1 MPLQDTALPAAHATH
16 LWVPADEQW
25 RRLKAPRKRQRAAE
39 RPAGGTAEA
48 AGRRGVPEQ
57 MPAGWTCEDHLSS
70 GGIRYKR
77 YRGPHGQRAQS
88 IRDAWRKLGRLPEG
102 QQQAA
107 GEEAEAGASTHG
119 GELPVAAAAV
129 VLTLAVRDDGSG
141 PAVAAAVLVTVRARK
156 QRIGKDPQR
165 SHHAA
170 PAAAAGGASPAAA
183 ASPAALAVRSR
194 ERGGDPKA
202 RRAARRAVAAVLT
215 RMVRQVEREH
225 RLPQEAAAAAAAA
238 AAGGAAVGGAG
249 EAGRSGAAA
258 SSDTRATGRGRV
270 KGSPA
275 TACELF
281 LQERRQELQEHE
293 PLLSRAELHA
303 RTVHE
308 WRQPTGK
315 LVGRRVALEAQ
326 QKAARESW
334 KRHRPLG
341 TSAGAGASSEA
352 GALADRD
359 VASAGDTAAPGV
371 PASGA
376 PAPPRKKRR
385 PAATV
390 HLRLSVEI
398 PGGAGGVGGEGGAD
412 GAGGESG
419 ESGESGAGGEGGAV
433 AVSALL
439 RVGEAGKPKRSR
451 LSVSARRWSWAEE
464 EQLRALAASLP
475 PGEGDR
481 WGVIAE
487 RLATGRSGK
496 GISQHWTI
504 MQERKSVG
512 KGMAGNEAD
521 GEPSSLP
528 SAPLHMDVDGDGGG
542 GAPSHAELP
551 TLTVTVHATALG
563 SFYPDELDDE
573 LDDLPCVEVEAQ
585 PCSPTVEGIVQGIV
599 EVVAV
604 VVEQ

>member
-107 GEEAEAGASTHG
+107 GEEAEARASTHG

-238 AAGGAAVGGAG
+238 AVGAAVGGAG

-542 GAPSHAELP
+542 GAPSHTELP